1 MAINGSPRRVR
12 LSLRQVFAAP
22 LAIAILSG
30 IGLISALLGD
40 DIWDVLS
47 WLALTVPVVVILWYW
62 LRRPQQRAG

>member
-1 MAINGSPRRVR
+1 MAISGSSRRAR

-30 IGLISALLGD
+30 IGLVSALLGD

-62 LRRPQQRAG
+62 LRPPS

>member
-1 MAINGSPRRVR
+1 MAINGSPRRAR

-40 DIWDVLS
+40 HIWDVLS

-62 LRRPQQRAG
+62 LRRPQ